1 MGALFL
7 YSCEKDSTEVIDPT
21 YSAPSISNATITPD
35 TVNTTSASPQV
46 NFTVSA
52 SVTSNNTIS
61 SVTASVFNP
70 NNEAAGEFSLT
81 SNGNGTYS
89 ANISLSGIQCLLV
102 GNYKVQLV
110 AEDSQGLFSNVIILS
125 LPVRNTAN
133 QPPVVSGLI
142 APDTVFIPATGE
154 NVYVLSVLI
163 NDPDGYCDLQRVEFS
178 SFRPDGTQTNNGNP
192 FPMFDDG
199 NIEQHGDTIAMD
211 SRFSEKIR
219 VPSTNNIT
227 GYFTFKYKAVDR
239 SGVSSAELVD
249 SILVRFP

>member
-7 YSCEKDSTEVIDPT
+7 YSCEKDSTEVIDPN
-21 YSAPSISNATITPD
+21 YSAPSISNFTITPD

-52 SVTSNNTIS
+52 SVTSNNSIS

-110 AEDSQGLFSNVIILS
+110 AEDAQGLFSNVVILN

-133 QPPVVSGLI
+133 QAPVLSGLI
-142 APDTVFIPATGE
+142 APDTIIIPSSGTDI
-154 NVYVLSVLI
+154 YVLSI
-163 NDPDGYCDLQRVEFS
+163 IANDPDGYCDLQTVFFNSFLPNGQPS
-178 SFRPDGTQTNNGNP
+178 SGNP
-192 FPMFDDG
+192 FTMFDDG
-199 NIEQHGDTIAMD
+199 NIELHGDTVAMD
-211 SRFSEKIR
+211 SRFSLKVGI
-219 VPSTNNIT
+219 PSTITTT
-227 GYFTFKYKAVDR
+227 GYYVFRYNATDR
-239 SGVSSAELVD
+239 SGVTATELVD